1 MANDEKNLE
10 VENYEHNLKLH
21 YEAKRKELDI
31 LLSNSIPNQLSNMK
45 TILWINFLS
54 IGLILQFIKKFPL
67 SDIII
72 GFFILSILAIFT
84 VLIAMLSN
92 RTKSYGVIDDIKMM
106 SAYEDSQWTKSQALF
121 DMLNA
126 VQKSIIDNR
135 NVIINRAK
143 LMHIATYL
151 TSNALLF
158 IIFAFVLKQLNL

>member
-1 MANDEKNLE
+1 MTDDKKLE

-45 TILWINFLS
+45 TILWINFLA

-67 SDIII
+67 HDIII
-72 GFFILSILAIFT
+72 GFFILSLCAIFT
-84 VLIAMLSN
+84 VLIAMLTN

-106 SAYEDSQWTKSQALF
+106 STYEDSHWTKSQALF

-126 VQKSIIDNR
+126 VQESILDNR
-135 NVIINRAK
+135 NVITNRAK
-143 LMHIATYL
+143 LMNIATYL
-151 TSNALLF
+151 TSSALVF
-158 IIFAFVLKQLNL
+158 IIFTFIEKQ

>member
-1 MANDEKNLE
+1 MANDEKNIE

-67 SDIII
+67 SDVII
-72 GFFILSILAIFT
+72 GFFVLSLCAIFT

-92 RTKSYGVIDDIKMM
+92 RTKSYGVNDDIKMM
-106 SAYEDSQWTKSQALF
+106 SIYEDNQWPKSQAIF
-121 DMLNA
+121 DMLYA
-126 VQKSIIDNR
+126 VQLSILDNR

-151 TSNALLF
+151 TASSLFF
-158 IIFAFVLKQLNL
+158 IIYAFVLKQLT